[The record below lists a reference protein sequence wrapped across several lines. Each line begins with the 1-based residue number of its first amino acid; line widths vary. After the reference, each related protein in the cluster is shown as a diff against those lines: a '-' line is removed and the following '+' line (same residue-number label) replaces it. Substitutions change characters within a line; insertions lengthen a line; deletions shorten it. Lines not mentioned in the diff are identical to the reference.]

1 MNGAST
7 LAVAGG
13 ASGGVRVVSLSRGE
27 VVGALDGHK
36 EEESI
41 EAVVFVDIVG
51 AGAGAST
58 TGAGAAGVLVT
69 AGTDGKACVWDLSTM
84 RLRLCGHK
92 FPQPLNRLLS
102 HTSRSSRLRDS
113 RYLQCGAGPWAAS
126 RPLQFKLLWRL

>member
-51 AGAGAST
+51 AGAGAGAGAGVST
-58 TGAGAAGVLVT
+58 AGAAGVLVT

-84 RLRLCGHK
+84 RLRTTMEHDV
-92 FPQPLNRLLS
+92 
-102 HTSRSSRLRDS
+102 SRLFPS
-113 RYLQCGAGPWAAS
+113 FPS
-126 RPLQFKLLWRL
+126 PPLPLSEKEKT